1 MAQKRFL
8 SSNSTTPELLY
19 PMLEQ
24 IQNNFTESIQT
35 QIAATEAISSA
46 IEQAGMIMVQSLLA
60 GNKMLACGNGGSAG
74 HAQHFCSQLL
84 NRFETERPS
93 LPAISLIAGS
103 ATITSIAN
111 DSQYDEVFS
120 KQIRALGS
128 NGDILLAIS
137 PSGNSRNVVKAVESA
152 VSRDIPIIA
161 LTGNDGGDIAGL
173 LGEGDVEIRVPSA
186 RTARINEVHLI
197 VLHCLCEIIDT
208 TLFPQSEP

>member
-1 MAQKRFL
+1 
-8 SSNSTTPELLY
+8 
-19 PMLEQ
+19 MLEQ

-35 QIAATEAISSA
+35 QIAATDALSPA
-46 IEQAGMIMVQSLLA
+46 IEQAGMAMVQGLLA
-60 GNKMLACGNGGSAG
+60 GSKILACGNSGSA
-74 HAQHFCSQLL
+74 ALTQHFCSQLL

-103 ATITSIAN
+103 PTMTSIAIE
-111 DSQYDEVFS
+111 SQYDEVFS
-120 KQIRALGS
+120 KQIRALGH

-137 PSGNSRNVVKAVESA
+137 PCGNDQSVIKAVESA
-152 VSRDIPIIA
+152 VSRDMPIIA
-161 LTGNDGGDIAGL
+161 LTGHDGGDISGL
-173 LGEGDVEIRVPSA
+173 LGDNDVEIRVPSS